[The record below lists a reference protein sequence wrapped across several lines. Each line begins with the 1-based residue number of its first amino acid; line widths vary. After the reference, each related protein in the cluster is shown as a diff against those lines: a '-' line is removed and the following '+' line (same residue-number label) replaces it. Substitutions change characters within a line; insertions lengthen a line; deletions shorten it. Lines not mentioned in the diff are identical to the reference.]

1 MIKKIIFTKETEERK
16 NIKNINDD
24 VFHSENHLD
33 MLKNLT
39 SDINFDGN
47 KDIIKCLKQ
56 KLNSYKTQDKRKK
69 RYDKETFIKY
79 CELLYK
85 LIDSNMKCKY
95 CECVTLLMY
104 ANKREPKQ
112 WTLDRID
119 NSFGH
124 SNLNTIIS
132 CLKCNLERRCKN
144 DEKFKFTKQMRLIKK
159 N

>member
-1 MIKKIIFTKETEERK
+1 MIKKINFTKKTEERK
-16 NIKNINDD
+16 NSKNIIND
-24 VFHSENHLD
+24 VFNSDKHLE
-33 MLKNLT
+33 MLQKVK
-39 SDINFDGN
+39 SHIVFDGD
-47 KDIIKCLKQ
+47 KDIIKSLKQ
-56 KLNSYKTQDKRKK
+56 KINSYKTQDKKK
-69 RYDKETFIKY
+69 DRYDKETFIKY
-79 CELLYK
+79 TELLDK
-85 LIDSNMKCKY
+85 LIESAMKCEY

-119 NSFGH
+119 NSIGH

-144 DEKFKFTKQMRLIKK
+144 DEKFRFTKQMRLIKK

>member
-1 MIKKIIFTKETEERK
+1 MIKKINFTKKTEERK

-24 VFHSENHLD
+24 VFNCENHLE
-33 MLKNLT
+33 MLEKLKAKT
-39 SDINFDGN
+39 NFNGD
-47 KDIIKCLKQ
+47 KDIMKSLKQ
-56 KLNSYKTQDKRKK
+56 KMNSYKTQDKRKD

-79 CELLYK
+79 SELLDK
-85 LIDSNMKCKY
+85 LINSKMKCKY
-95 CECVTLLMY
+95 CECTTFLMY
-104 ANKREPKQ
+104 INKREPKQ

-119 NSFGH
+119 NSVGH
-124 SNLNTIIS
+124 SNDNTIIS